1 MSHAAPEP
9 QGLADDHP
17 SVVLAEGR
25 LSLLRELAE
34 IGMKL
39 ARALEP
45 CTPAAADDEAE
56 TGRSRGRDPA
66 DAFARLSRA
75 IRLTLTLEAKTDEA
89 LRDLKAGVVRK
100 REKEKKRAAKRH
112 EAAAAKEAEER
123 EVKVRELVAEAAEAE
138 IPDAYEFAGRYFA
151 LRERLDE
158 DSAYKDLGERP
169 LRETVE
175 RLCKDLMIS
184 PDWSRWD
191 GEGWTREA
199 GAPRRTRYSIFNQ
212 PSAVPLL
219 DDDDPDESE
228 AEPRPGRLQPAHN
241 LE

>member
-1 MSHAAPEP
+1 MSNAAPLP
-9 QGLADDHP
+9 QGLADDDP

-25 LSLLRELAE
+25 LLLLRELAE

-39 ARALEP
+39 VRGLEP
-45 CTPAAADDEAE
+45 GDSAD
-56 TGRSRGRDPA
+56 S
-66 DAFARLSRA
+66 FAPLSRA

-100 REKEKKRAAKRH
+100 RKKERKRAARRH

-123 EVKVRELVAEAAEAE
+123 AEKVRDLVAEAAEAE

-158 DSAYKDLGERP
+158 DTAYRDCGQRP

-175 RLCKDLMIS
+175 RLCKDLMLS

-191 GEGWTREA
+191 GEGWIKEE
-199 GAPRRTRYSIFNQ
+199 GAPKRTRYSIFNK

-219 DDDDPDESE
+219 DDDDPEESE
-228 AEPRPGRLQPAHN
+228 AEPRPAPRQNGHQ

>member
-1 MSHAAPEP
+1 MSNAAPEP
-9 QGLADDHP
+9 QGLADDDP
-17 SVVLAEGR
+17 SVVLAESR
-25 LSLLRELAE
+25 LLLLRELAE

-39 ARALEP
+39 VRGLEP
-45 CTPAAADDEAE
+45 GD
-56 TGRSRGRDPA
+56 SS
-66 DAFARLSRA
+66 DAFAPLSRA

-100 REKEKKRAAKRH
+100 RKKEAKRAARRH

-123 EVKVRELVAEAAEAE
+123 AEKVRELVAEAAEAE

-151 LRERLDE
+151 LRERLDA

-169 LRETVE
+169 LREIVE
-175 RLCKDLMIS
+175 RLCKDLMLS

-191 GEGWTREA
+191 GEGWIKEE
-199 GAPRRTRYSIFNQ
+199 GAPKRTRYSIFNQ
-212 PSAVPLL
+212 PSAAPLL
-219 DDDDPDESE
+219 DDEDDLDESQ
-228 AEPRPGRLQPAHN
+228 AEPRPGLRQNGHV

>member
-1 MSHAAPEP
+1 MSNAAPQP
-9 QGLADDHP
+9 QGLADDDP
-17 SVVLAEGR
+17 SVVRAEGR
-25 LSLLRELAE
+25 LRLLRELAE

-39 ARALEP
+39 ARGLEP
-45 CTPAAADDEAE
+45 APVAADGE
-56 TGRSRGRDPA
+56 TGRSNGLDPA

-75 IRLTLTLEAKTDEA
+75 IRLTLTLEAKTDEE

-100 REKEKKRAAKRH
+100 RKKEAKRASKRH

-123 EVKVRELVAEAAEAE
+123 AEKVRELVAEAAEAE
-138 IPDAYEFAGRYFA
+138 IPDAYEFAGRYLA

-158 DSAYKDLGERP
+158 DSAYKDLSERP
-169 LRETVE
+169 LREIVE

-191 GEGWTREA
+191 GEGWIKEE
-199 GAPRRTRYSIFNQ
+199 GSPKRTRYSIFNQ
-212 PSAVPLL
+212 PSAAPLL

-228 AEPRPGRLQPAHN
+228 AEPRPGRQNGHN

>member
-1 MSHAAPEP
+1 MSNAAPEP
-9 QGLADDHP
+9 QRLADDDP

-25 LSLLRELAE
+25 LLLLRELAE

-39 ARALEP
+39 VRGLEP
-45 CTPAAADDEAE
+45 GD
-56 TGRSRGRDPA
+56 SA

-100 REKEKKRAAKRH
+100 RKKEAKRASKSHDAD
-112 EAAAAKEAEER
+112 AAKEAEER
-123 EVKVRELVAEAAEAE
+123 AEKVRELVAEAAEAE
-138 IPDAYEFAGRYFA
+138 IPDAYEFAGRYLA

-158 DSAYKDLGERP
+158 DSAYKDLSERP
-169 LRETVE
+169 LREIVE

-191 GEGWTREA
+191 GEGWIKEE
-199 GAPRRTRYSIFNQ
+199 GAPKRTRYSIFNQ
-212 PSAVPLL
+212 PSAAPLL
-219 DDDDPDESE
+219 DDDDSEESE
-228 AEPRPGRLQPAHN
+228 TEPRPGPLQNGHRL
-241 LE
+241 E